1 MTVKSLAL
9 HLYCPIPKT
18 GNHKINILLASV
30 SRSIDLWP
38 KRGNR
43 SKKSRSIISSTD
55 LKLGSVTKGICLM
68 IITIIMTNISIAL
81 IQIVPNAFQFSTYVT
96 SINTSQKKKLMKQ
109 TKLMIK
115 NWWKYA
121 LKRCVFSLI
130 SLKHTLSIHRA

>member
-9 HLYCPIPKT
+9 HLYCPVPKT

-81 IQIVPNAFQFSTYVT
+81 KQIVPNAFQFSTYVT

-109 TKLMIK
+109 KKTDDQKLMKIRFK
-115 NWWKYA
+115 KMCFQLN
-121 LKRCVFSLI
+121 
-130 SLKHTLSIHRA
+130 

>member
-9 HLYCPIPKT
+9 HLYCPVPKT

-68 IITIIMTNISIAL
+68 IIIIMTNISIAL
-81 IQIVPNAFQFSTYVT
+81 KQIVPNAFQFSTYVT

-109 TKLMIK
+109 KKTDDQKLMKIRFK
-115 NWWKYA
+115 KMCFQLN
-121 LKRCVFSLI
+121 
-130 SLKHTLSIHRA
+130 